1 MDVKSWFTNVPVT
14 ETISII
20 TNIIFKDTDVFNGF
34 NKQQFTKLLCLAV
47 QDNIFMFNNKLFTQ
61 VDVVAMGSPFGP
73 LFANF
78 FLGFL
83 EQKYFTE
90 WANYVK
96 PTFYVRYVDDTF
108 ILFNDRSHIEQ
119 FVAYLNTWLKN
130 SKFT

>member
-1 MDVKSWFTNVPVT
+1 MYLHVT

-34 NKQQFTKLLCLAV
+34 NKKQFTKLLCFAV
-47 QDNIFMFNNKLFTQ
+47 QDNVFMFNNELFKQ
-61 VDVVAMGSPFGP
+61 VDGVAMGSPLGP

-78 FLGFL
+78 FLSFL

-90 WANYVK
+90 YNNVK

-108 ILFNDRSHIEQ
+108 VLFNDRSHIEQ
-119 FVAYLNTWLKN
+119 FVAYLNT
-130 SKFT
+130 